1 MYYSVRGAINGIM
14 RAWAADRGN
23 GMHPFLG
30 IADLWYRE
38 GIRRHSRQSTDCIQ
52 INANY
57 SSFTLVAVAVVGIGS
72 AAAASGQRVCKL
84 FGTQS

>member
-14 RAWAADRGN
+14 RAWAADGGCN
-23 GMHPFLG
+23 PFLG

-57 SSFTLVAVAVVGIGS
+57 SSFTLVALAVVGIGS